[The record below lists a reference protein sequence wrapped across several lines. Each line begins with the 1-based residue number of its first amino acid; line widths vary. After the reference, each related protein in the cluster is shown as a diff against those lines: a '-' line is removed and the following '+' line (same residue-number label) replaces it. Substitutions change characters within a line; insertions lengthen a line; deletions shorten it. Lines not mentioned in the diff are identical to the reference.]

1 RISSSNNLI
10 LDIYVDH
17 SSVEIFIDDGEIS
30 ITDLVFP
37 EKDSNEIKLSL
48 NNSEIKINELNISE
62 MNSIW

>member
-1 RISSSNNLI
+1 SAASDVYKRQVVRL
-10 LDIYVDH
+10 LDGKIKGAV
-17 SSVEIFIDDGEIS
+17 
-30 ITDLVFP
+30 DLVFP